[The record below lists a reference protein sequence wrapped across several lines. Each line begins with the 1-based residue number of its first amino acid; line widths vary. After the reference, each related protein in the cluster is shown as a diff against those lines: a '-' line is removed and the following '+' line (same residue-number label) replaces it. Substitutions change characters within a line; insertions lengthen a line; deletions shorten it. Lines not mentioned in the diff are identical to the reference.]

1 MENINKCKEL
11 IGKIY
16 VLYIKSKIGLAQA
29 HITRSP
35 KFYFEK
41 FNIQNDPKIN
51 IEILDYL
58 VTSESPVY
66 AELSRKSWV
75 LFVLEITKILSR
87 SKGEKFGIGKL
98 YNKLLNKEF
107 KENISLDCFNEVL
120 KVIEDNDQD
129 STLNKLKLL
138 RDKFYAHTD
147 SQINI
152 MTQDLFPTYNE
163 VWELMDV
170 IERFLV
176 AIYSEYDA
184 GIDLRIDRFLN
195 KYAREFEKTYKYYQ
209 YTTDLAEVYRLE
221 RHFSKLEIE
230 VFRKKHQHK

>member
-1 MENINKCKEL
+1 M
-11 IGKIY
+11 
-16 VLYIKSKIGLAQA
+16 
-29 HITRSP
+29 T
-35 KFYFEK
+35 
-41 FNIQNDPKIN
+41 
-51 IEILDYL
+51 
-58 VTSESPVY
+58 
-66 AELSRKSWV
+66 
-75 LFVLEITKILSR
+75 EIT
-87 SKGEKFGIGKL
+87 GIITPK
-98 YNKLLNKEF
+98 YPED
-107 KENISLDCFNEVL
+107 ISLDCFDEIL
-120 KVIEDNDQD
+120 KVIEDKDQD

-195 KYAREFEKTYKYYQ
+195 KYAREFEKTYKYFQ
-209 YTTDLAEVYRLE
+209 NTTDIADTYRLE

-230 VFRKKHQHK
+230 VFRNNTKI

>member
-16 VLYIKSKIGLAQA
+16 VLYIKSKVALAEA
-29 HITRSP
+29 HLTRSP

-41 FNIQNDPKIN
+41 FNTKNDPEIN

-58 VTSESPVY
+58 VTRESPVY

-75 LFVLEITKILSR
+75 LFVIEITKILSK
-87 SKGEKFGIGKL
+87 SKGEKFGIWKL

-107 KENISLDCFNEVL
+107 KDDISLDYFSEIL
-120 KVIEDNDQD
+120 KMIEDNYQD

-147 SQINI
+147 SEINI
-152 MTQDLFPTYNE
+152 LTQDLFPTYNE
-163 VWELMDV
+163 VWELMDI

-176 AIYSEYDA
+176 AIYSEYSA

-195 KYAREFEKTYKYYQ
+195 KYAREFEKTYKYFQ
-209 YTTDLAEVYRLE
+209 TTMDIADTYRLE
-221 RHFSKLEIE
+221 RHFSKLEIDA
-230 VFRKKHQHK
+230 FRNRKN

>member
-16 VLYIKSKIGLAQA
+16 VLYIKSKVALAEA
-29 HITRSP
+29 HLTRSP
-35 KFYFEK
+35 KLYFEK
-41 FNIQNDPKIN
+41 FNSKNDPEIN

-58 VTSESPVY
+58 VTRESPVY
-66 AELSRKSWV
+66 AELSRKCWV
-75 LFVLEITKILSR
+75 LFVLEITKILSK
-87 SKGEKFGIGKL
+87 SKGEKFGIWKL
-98 YNKLLNKEF
+98 YNKLVNKEF
-107 KENISLDCFNEVL
+107 KENISLDCFIEVL
-120 KVIEDNDQD
+120 SVINNNDQD

-147 SQINI
+147 SEINI
-152 MTQDLFPTYNE
+152 LTQDLFPSYNE
-163 VWELMDV
+163 VWELMDA

-176 AIYSEYDA
+176 AIYSEYNA

-195 KYAREFEKTYKYYQ
+195 KYAREFEKTYKYFRN
-209 YTTDLAEVYRLE
+209 TMDIADTYRLD

-230 VFRKKHQHK
+230 AFRKK

>member
-16 VLYIKSKIGLAQA
+16 VLYIKSKVALAEA
-29 HITRSP
+29 HLTRSP
-35 KFYFEK
+35 KLYFEK
-41 FNIQNDPKIN
+41 FNTKNDPEIN

-58 VTSESPVY
+58 VTRESPVY
-66 AELSRKSWV
+66 VELSRKCWV
-75 LFVLEITKILSR
+75 LFVLEITKILSK
-87 SKGEKFGIGKL
+87 SKGEKFGIWKL
-98 YNKLLNKEF
+98 YNKLRNKDL
-107 KENISLDCFNEVL
+107 KEDISLDCFSEIL
-120 KVIEDNDQD
+120 KMIEDNDQD
-129 STLNKLKLL
+129 STLSKLKLL

-147 SQINI
+147 NEINI
-152 MTQDLFPTYNE
+152 MTQDLFPSYNE
-163 VWELMDV
+163 VWELMDA

-176 AIYSEYDA
+176 AIYSEYNA
-184 GIDLRIDRFLN
+184 GIDLKIDRFLT

-230 VFRKKHQHK
+230 AFRKK

>member
-1 MENINKCKEL
+1 M
-11 IGKIY
+11 
-16 VLYIKSKIGLAQA
+16 LYIKSKIALAEA
-29 HITRSP
+29 HLTRSP
-35 KFYFEK
+35 KLYFEK
-41 FNIQNDPKIN
+41 FNTKNDPEIN

-58 VTSESPVY
+58 VTRESPVY
-66 AELSRKSWV
+66 AELSRKCWV
-75 LFVLEITKILSR
+75 LFVLEITKILSK

-107 KENISLDCFNEVL
+107 KENISLDCFTEIL
-120 KVIEDNDQD
+120 SVINNNDQD

-147 SQINI
+147 DAINI
-152 MTQDLFPTYNE
+152 LTQDLFPTYNE
-163 VWELMDV
+163 VWELMDI

-184 GIDLRIDRFLN
+184 GIDLRIDRFLTR
-195 KYAREFEKTYKYYQ
+195 YARDFEKTYKYFRN
-209 YTTDLAEVYRLE
+209 TMDIADTYRLE

-230 VFRKKHQHK
+230 AFRKK

>member
-16 VLYIKSKIGLAQA
+16 VLYIKSKVALAEA
-29 HITRSP
+29 HLTRSP

-41 FNIQNDPKIN
+41 FNTKNDPEIN

-58 VTSESPVY
+58 VTRESPVY

-75 LFVLEITKILSR
+75 LFVIEITKILSK
-87 SKGEKFGIGKL
+87 SKGEKFGIWKL

-107 KENISLDCFNEVL
+107 KDDISLDYFSEIL
-120 KVIEDNDQD
+120 KMIEDSYQD

-147 SQINI
+147 SEINI
-152 MTQDLFPTYNE
+152 LTQDLFPTYNE
-163 VWELMDV
+163 VWELMDI

-176 AIYSEYDA
+176 AIYSEYSA

-195 KYAREFEKTYKYYQ
+195 KYAREFEKTYKYFQ
-209 YTTDLAEVYRLE
+209 TTMDIADTYRLE
-221 RHFSKLEIE
+221 RHFSKLEIDA
-230 VFRKKHQHK
+230 FRNRKN

>member
-1 MENINKCKEL
+1 MKEVNNCKEL

-16 VLYIKSKIGLAQA
+16 VLYIKSKIALAEA
-29 HITRSP
+29 HLTRSP
-35 KFYFEK
+35 KLYFEK
-41 FNIQNDPKIN
+41 FNTKNDPEIN

-58 VTSESPVY
+58 VTRESPVY
-66 AELSRKSWV
+66 AELSRKCWV
-75 LFVLEITKILSR
+75 LFVLEITKILSK

-107 KENISLDCFNEVL
+107 KENISLDCFTEIL
-120 KVIEDNDQD
+120 SVINNNDQD

-147 SQINI
+147 DAINI
-152 MTQDLFPTYNE
+152 LTQDLFPTYNE
-163 VWELMDV
+163 VWELMDI

-184 GIDLRIDRFLN
+184 GIDLRIDRFLTR
-195 KYAREFEKTYKYYQ
+195 YARDFEKTYKYFRN
-209 YTTDLAEVYRLE
+209 TMDIADTYRLE

-230 VFRKKHQHK
+230 AFRKK

>member
-16 VLYIKSKIGLAQA
+16 VLYIKSKVALAEA
-29 HITRSP
+29 HLTRST
-35 KFYFEK
+35 KLYFEK
-41 FNIQNDPKIN
+41 FNTKNDPEIN

-58 VTSESPVY
+58 VTRESPVY
-66 AELSRKSWV
+66 AELSRKCWV
-75 LFVLEITKILSR
+75 LFVLEITKILSK

-98 YNKLLNKEF
+98 YNKLVHKEF
-107 KENISLDCFNEVL
+107 KEDISLDCFSEIL
-120 KVIEDNDQD
+120 KMIEDNDQD
-129 STLNKLKLL
+129 STLSKLKLL

-147 SQINI
+147 NEINI
-152 MTQDLFPTYNE
+152 ITQDLFPTYNE
-163 VWELMDV
+163 VWELMDA

-195 KYAREFEKTYKYYQ
+195 KYAREFEKTYKYFQ
-209 YTTDLAEVYRLE
+209 TTMDIADIYRLE

-230 VFRKKHQHK
+230 SFRKK

>member
-11 IGKIY
+11 TGKIY
-16 VLYIKSKIGLAQA
+16 VLYIKSKVALAEA

-35 KFYFEK
+35 KLYFEK
-41 FNIQNDPKIN
+41 FNIRNDPEIN
-51 IEILDYL
+51 IEIIDYL
-58 VTSESPVY
+58 VTRESPVY

-87 SKGEKFGIGKL
+87 SKGEKFSIGKL

-120 KVIEDNDQD
+120 KVIDDNDQD

-147 SQINI
+147 DQINI
-152 MTQDLFPTYNE
+152 LTQDLFPTYNE
-163 VWELMDV
+163 VWDLMNV

-195 KYAREFEKTYKYYQ
+195 KYAREFEKTYKYFQ
-209 YTTDLAEVYRLE
+209 NTMDTADTYRLE

-230 VFRKKHQHK
+230 GFRKKTQHT